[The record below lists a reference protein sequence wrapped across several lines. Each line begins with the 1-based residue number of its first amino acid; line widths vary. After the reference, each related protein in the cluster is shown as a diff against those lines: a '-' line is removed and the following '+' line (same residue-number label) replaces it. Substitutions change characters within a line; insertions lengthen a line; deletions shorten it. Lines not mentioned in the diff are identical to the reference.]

1 MLIFER
7 HRKIKEILQEY
18 THIDVMTLS
27 SILNV
32 SQVTIRKDL
41 EQLEKDGVLTRIH
54 GGALLNHGPLE
65 KRSAEDN
72 DSLIEEKAMIGKLA
86 TRLIDEGNIIFL
98 GNGNTCIQI
107 AKHIKGIRNIS
118 VITNNI
124 SIIEELFGCEN
135 INLFGIGGKVQKMKG
150 GFYFYGSLS
159 IEAISKLHFHKAFL
173 SPTGVHIQHGYSV
186 SNPEVLDLYNAVKSV
201 SDKVIMVSDYSKFD
215 KVSMVQFS
223 SLKDMKTL
231 VTNEN
236 IPMKYKEF
244 FFNTGVELYTT
255 ISSDIQ
261 DS

>member
-54 GGALLNHGPLE
+54 GGAILNQDPLE
-65 KRSAEDN
+65 KINEES
-72 DSLIEEKAMIGKLA
+72 DSLIDEKAMIGKLA
-86 TRLIDEGNIIFL
+86 SRLIDEGNIIFL

-107 AKHIKGIRNIS
+107 AKHIKSIKNIS

-124 SIIEELFGCEN
+124 SIIEELFACEN

-173 SPTGVHIQHGYSV
+173 SPTGVHIQYGYSV
-186 SNPEVLDLYNAVKSV
+186 SNPEVLDLYNAVKAV
-201 SDKVIMVSDYSKFD
+201 SDKIVMVSDYSKFD

-223 SLKDMKTL
+223 SLKDMEIL

-236 IPMKYKEF
+236 IPVKYKEF
-244 FFNTGVELYTT
+244 FFSAGVELYTT